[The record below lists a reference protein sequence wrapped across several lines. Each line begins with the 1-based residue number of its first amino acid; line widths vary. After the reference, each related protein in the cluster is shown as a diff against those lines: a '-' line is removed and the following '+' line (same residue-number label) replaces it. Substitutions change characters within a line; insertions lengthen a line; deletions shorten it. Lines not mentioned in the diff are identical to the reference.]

1 MGVHFSCV
9 CVVLYDTQL
18 MASQLTDLDLL
29 ALVSILNLVRQR
41 RHSDTVRR
49 RQHRNALT
57 IENYMNIFMFN

>member
-1 MGVHFSCV
+1 MGVHCSCV
-9 CVVLYDTQL
+9 CVVLCDTQL

>member
-1 MGVHFSCV
+1 MGVHCSCV
-9 CVVLYDTQL
+9 RVVLCDTQL

>member
-1 MGVHFSCV
+1 MGVHCSCV

-29 ALVSILNLVRQR
+29 AFISILNLVRQR

-57 IENYMNIFMFN
+57 IENYMNIYMLD

>member
-1 MGVHFSCV
+1 
-9 CVVLYDTQL
+9 